1 MLGCFPPSVASSS
14 SCTREARHLC
24 LNSPTFNTTVTQWNK
39 WASTQHRRNVCLRHC
54 RLILLVMTLTSD
66 PLTVK
71 TFSAVPTHV
80 INIGKFHWT
89 PFTEQKT
96 SRCAKWVL
104 TDDGRTDGWTD
115 VLPENIMVSL
125 STVVGAG
132 MKKQMTSYRLREWC
146 CMLRFLLAGFTKSSG
161 NEIIMQSTV
170 FYAEIAGSQSQIRKG
185 ILLKTNFD
193 LRFTLRSLPRR
204 RVVKDSSIQ
213 VNLGGIQYRSL

>member
-24 LNSPTFNTTVTQWNK
+24 LNIPTFNTTVTQWNK

-104 TDDGRTDGWTD
+104 TEDGRTDGWTD
-115 VLPENIMVSL
+115 VRPENIMVSL

-170 FYAEIAGSQSQIRKG
+170 FLCRDCGFSVSNQKGHSVENQFRSSFHSEKPAAEESGQRLQHTGQFR
-185 ILLKTNFD
+185 L
-193 LRFTLRSLPRR
+193 
-204 RVVKDSSIQ
+204 DSIP
-213 VNLGGIQYRSL
+213 